1 MKSLGVLMLLSASL
15 LSSGCA
21 TLVSNAATRFG
32 NNLTGA
38 ILNQDDPEL
47 VRAGMPSYIL
57 LLDSFLQGNPDS
69 PALLSSAAS
78 MYASYGAVFADDELR
93 ASRLT
98 TRARNYG
105 LRAMCGIYA
114 DACGW
119 RSMRYKE
126 FVVSLQGVTKK
137 HSNVLYVYG
146 FATLAFLRAHSSDL
160 NSLAEVPHAEALFEH
175 YFKIDGE
182 SSNGAAHTYYAS
194 VLTLRPPAL
203 GGDFDKAQ
211 YHFERAIE
219 ISHGRDLGAK
229 VAYARDYARQL
240 YIRDL
245 HDRLLNEVLQADPY
259 ADGLTLTNVM
269 AQDEAKTLLDE
280 ADDYF

>member
-1 MKSLGVLMLLSASL
+1 MKKTGVLLLLTATL

-21 TLVSNAATRFG
+21 TLVSNAATSFG
-32 NNLTGA
+32 KNLSSA

-57 LLDSFLQGNPDS
+57 LLDSFLQGDTDN

-78 MYASYGAVFADDELR
+78 MYASYGAVFADDERR

-105 LRAMCGIYA
+105 FEAMCLSYT

-119 RSMRYKE
+119 PTMRYRE

-137 HSNVLYVYG
+137 HSEVLYVYG

-160 NSLAEVPHAEALFEH
+160 NSLAVVPQAEALFEH
-175 YFKIDGE
+175 YFKIAGE
-182 SSNGAAHTYYAS
+182 SAELAAHTYYGS

-203 GGDFDKAQ
+203 GGDFDKAR
-211 YHFERAIE
+211 YHFEQAIE
-219 ISHGRDLGAK
+219 KSHGRDLGAK

-240 YIRDL
+240 FVREL

-269 AQDEAKTLLDE
+269 AQDEAQQLLDE

>member
-1 MKSLGVLMLLSASL
+1 MKSLGVLCLLAAGL

-21 TLVSNAATRFG
+21 TLVSNAATSFG
-32 NNLTGA
+32 NNLTDA

-69 PALLSSAAS
+69 PALLSTAAS
-78 MYASYGAVFADDELR
+78 MYASYGAVFADDERR

-105 LRAMCGIYA
+105 LEAMCQSYA

-119 RSMRYKE
+119 PKMRYKE
-126 FVVSLQGVTKK
+126 FVLSLEGVTKK
-137 HSNVLYVYG
+137 HSDVLYVYG

-175 YFKIDGE
+175 YFKIDDV
-182 SSNGAAHTYYAS
+182 SANGAAHTYYAS

-203 GGDFDKAQ
+203 GGDYDKAQ

-219 ISHGRDLGAK
+219 ISQGRDLGAK

-269 AQDEAKTLLDE
+269 AQDEAKTLLDD
-280 ADDYF
+280 ADDHF

>member
-1 MKSLGVLMLLSASL
+1 MKSLGVLLLLSASL

-21 TLVSNAATRFG
+21 TLASNMATSFG

-47 VRAGMPSYIL
+47 VRAGMPAYIL

-137 HSNVLYVYG
+137 HSDVLYVYG

-182 SSNGAAHTYYAS
+182 SANGAAHTYYAS

-280 ADDYF
+280 AEDYF

>member
-21 TLVSNAATRFG
+21 TLVSNAATSFG

-175 YFKIDGE
+175 YFMIDGE